1 MLSSMT
7 PTILLKDGVVHGVL
21 GTPGGSTIFTS
32 VFQTLVNVFDH
43 GMTAAQAV
51 AAPRFHHQLLPGTLI
66 IVSRCCNLPEQTRT
80 ELIAMGYEVR
90 QNGWEFGD
98 MQVIHRTADGEL
110 TAAADPRGRGQAR
123 VLELTTTVAKP

>member
-1 MLSSMT
+1 MT

-43 GMTAAQAV
+43 GMTAAEAV

-66 IVSRCCNLPEQTRT
+66 IVSRCCNLPESTRS
-80 ELIAMGYEVR
+80 ELIAMGYDVR
-90 QNGWEFGD
+90 QNSWEFGD
-98 MQVIHRTADGEL
+98 MQVIHRTAAGEL